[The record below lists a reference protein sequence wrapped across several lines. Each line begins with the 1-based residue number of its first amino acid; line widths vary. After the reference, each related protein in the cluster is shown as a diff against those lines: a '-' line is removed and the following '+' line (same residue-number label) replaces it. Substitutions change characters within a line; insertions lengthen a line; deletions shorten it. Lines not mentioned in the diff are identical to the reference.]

1 MDTIRP
7 CGRGSRLALSGMNL
21 LLEIPGVKASGRTR
35 RTFALGSRSSR
46 RRIGLFGLLAA
57 IGFLAFMFSAVSPY
71 DDDVQQEFVQSNK
84 PKQLLVANH
93 RASRDT
99 RTFSVHRVPPAI
111 FEQLSF
117 DIDFAATQ
125 HHASARAA
133 ILPASASN
141 RFRDRSPPAK
151 LS

>member
-1 MDTIRP
+1 MKLGLNIPGGSAPELSRRTLRS
-7 CGRGSRLALSGMNL
+7 GSRC
-21 LLEIPGVKASGRTR
+21 
-35 RTFALGSRSSR
+35 SR
-46 RRIGLFGLLAA
+46 RRVGLFGLLAA
-57 IGFLAFMFSAVSPY
+57 VGFLAFMFSAVSPY

-93 RASRDT
+93 KASRDA
-99 RTFSVHRVPPAI
+99 RTFGVHRVPPAI

-117 DIDFAATQ
+117 GIDFAATQ
-125 HHASARAA
+125 HDASARAA
-133 ILPASASN
+133 ILPSSASN

>member
-1 MDTIRP
+1 MKL
-7 CGRGSRLALSGMNL
+7 GLN
-21 LLEIPGVKASGRTR
+21 IPGGSALELSGRTLR
-35 RTFALGSRSSR
+35 SGSRYSR
-46 RRIGLFGLLAA
+46 RRVGLFGLLAA
-57 IGFLAFMFSAVSPY
+57 VGFLAFMFSAVSPY

-93 RASRDT
+93 KASRDT
-99 RTFSVHRVPPAI
+99 GTFGVHRVPPAI
-111 FEQLSF
+111 FEQLSLG
-117 DIDFAATQ
+117 IDFAATQ
-125 HHASARAA
+125 HDASARRA